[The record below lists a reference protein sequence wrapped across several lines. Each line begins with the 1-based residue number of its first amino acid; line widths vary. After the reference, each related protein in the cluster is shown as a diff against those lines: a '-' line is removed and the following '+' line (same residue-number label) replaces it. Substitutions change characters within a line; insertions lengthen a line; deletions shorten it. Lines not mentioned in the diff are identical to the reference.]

1 MAANGRD
8 GDGATMRI
16 LDRYVLARHA
26 GPFLF
31 AALTITFLFVMRVLV
46 DFLGLF
52 ASRNLDPL
60 TILETF
66 ALSLGWILALTFP
79 MAVLVAVVVAFGRL
93 SQDAEL
99 DAIHAAGVS
108 FLRTTAPVLAAA
120 GILTAA
126 LVVYNDRVLPEAN
139 FRLKALTADIHKMR
153 PTIAIREGVFMDD
166 FEGYSLLVRE
176 VDDERNVVRD
186 VTAYALDPK
195 EPVRTIHAPWG
206 ELMWEDRGDRLVIR
220 LHDGEMHEVDPDEPG
235 NYFLLQFDTHNL
247 IFDGLGTRLE
257 RREASSRGDR
267 ELPIGEMRRRVAEL
281 HGERAAE
288 ADSAAADVR
297 GATDELRNA
306 LRGALAAQPVVRP
319 ADFSTRA
326 RVLLRGVRSTERR
339 IERKELEA
347 RRYLVEIH
355 KKWAFPV
362 ACLVFVLVGAPL
374 GARVRRGSLG
384 VGGALSFLFFL
395 LYYMASLGGEKLGD
409 RGIVPPAV
417 GMWAI
422 NVLLGGTGL
431 FLLLRR
437 DARWAARR
445 RRA

>member
-1 MAANGRD
+1 
-8 GDGATMRI
+8 MRI
-16 LDRYVLARHA
+16 LDRYVLGRHA

-31 AALTITFLFVMRVLV
+31 AAITITFLFVMRVLV

-52 ASRNLDPL
+52 ASRSLDPW
-60 TILETF
+60 TITETF

-108 FLRTTAPVLAAA
+108 FQRVLWPVLGAAA
-120 GILTAA
+120 VLTVA

-139 FRLKALTADIHKMR
+139 FRLKTLTADIHKMR

-166 FEGYSLLVRE
+166 FDGYSLLVRE
-176 VDDERNVVRD
+176 VDDEHNIVRD

-206 ELMWEDRGDRLVIR
+206 ELLWEDRGDRLVIR

-235 NYFLLQFDTHNL
+235 NYFLLQFVVHNL

-267 ELPIGEMRRRVAEL
+267 ELPIGEMRRRVAALAREQS
-281 HGERAAE
+281 AE
-288 ADSAAADVR
+288 ADSMRAEV
-297 GATDELRNA
+297 GSTATELEGSIRS
-306 LRGALAAQPVVRP
+306 ALAPEALVRP
-319 ADFSTRA
+319 ADFATRA
-326 RVLLRGVRSTERR
+326 RVLLRKVRSAERR
-339 IERKELEA
+339 IDRKELES
-347 RRYLVEIH
+347 RRYEVEIH

-395 LYYMASLGGEKLGD
+395 VYYMASLGGEKLGD
-409 RGIVPPAV
+409 RGIVAPAV
-417 GMWAI
+417 GMWTI
-422 NVLLGGTGL
+422 NVVLGVIGVYL
-431 FLLLRR
+431 VLHR
-437 DARWAARR
+437 DARYPLRGRR
-445 RRA
+445 T